1 MRAVGRSQRTTS
13 PPASQ
18 RPPYRP
24 PGGLRPLVHA
34 RARTARQGPN
44 AERRGTDTDASRLLR
59 SSPSPPFFRSST
71 TRSRQT
77 RVFDETEDTRAK
89 PDPDPDHAR
98 DVTTRASPKSPSEK
112 KASMTKQNKTSVALD
127 FSAETRRAMDA
138 GRARRAEILAA
149 YEAVKQ
155 RCAVANAVL
164 KTSDDETSAS
174 DEAFSR
180 RLEPRDRSPPR
191 AFALLEKQ
199 TSGPKPKPFVVPS
212 REETLRLIRDMED
225 RARRAHE
232 RDPVNESVSAPPDP
246 PTHQTER
253 QDAFE
258 KHTRDASERGLRKF
272 RLPPSFEPFGPAKG
286 SSEFGTRRPSS
297 TAPPNA
303 IVEGENAS
311 DSDDSAGLTPP
322 PREKDAARFFLRES
336 VEKQTGGFFAAERVP
351 SVPRREGFDVPG
363 VEPEL
368 SVRDVRDFESLVAYA
383 FH

>member
-1 MRAVGRSQRTTS
+1 
-13 PPASQ
+13 
-18 RPPYRP
+18 
-24 PGGLRPLVHA
+24 
-34 RARTARQGPN
+34 
-44 AERRGTDTDASRLLR
+44 
-59 SSPSPPFFRSST
+59 
-71 TRSRQT
+71 
-77 RVFDETEDTRAK
+77 
-89 PDPDPDHAR
+89 
-98 DVTTRASPKSPSEK
+98 
-112 KASMTKQNKTSVALD
+112 MTKQNKTSVALD

-138 GRARRAEILAA
+138 GRARRAELLAA

-155 RCAVANAVL
+155 RCAVANAAL
-164 KTSDDETSAS
+164 KTSDDESSAS

-180 RLEPRDRSPPR
+180 RREPFDRSPPFSTGR
-191 AFALLEKQ
+191 LEKE
-199 TSGPKPKPFVVPS
+199 TSGTKPKPFVVPS

-246 PTHQTER
+246 PTNQTER
-253 QDAFE
+253 RDAFE

-286 SSEFGTRRPSS
+286 VSDAGTRRPSS
-297 TAPPNA
+297 TAPSNA

-322 PREKDAARFFLRES
+322 PRDKDAARFFLRES

-351 SVPRREGFDVPG
+351 SVPRREAFDVPG

>member
-1 MRAVGRSQRTTS
+1 
-13 PPASQ
+13 
-18 RPPYRP
+18 
-24 PGGLRPLVHA
+24 
-34 RARTARQGPN
+34 
-44 AERRGTDTDASRLLR
+44 
-59 SSPSPPFFRSST
+59 
-71 TRSRQT
+71 
-77 RVFDETEDTRAK
+77 
-89 PDPDPDHAR
+89 
-98 DVTTRASPKSPSEK
+98 
-112 KASMTKQNKTSVALD
+112 MTKQNKTIVALD

-138 GRARRAEILAA
+138 GRARRAELLAA

-164 KTSDDETSAS
+164 KTSDDESSAS

-180 RLEPRDRSPPR
+180 RREPFDRSPPN
-191 AFALLEKQ
+191 AFARLEKE
-199 TSGPKPKPFVVPS
+199 TSGTKPKPFVVPS

-246 PTHQTER
+246 PTNQTER
-253 QDAFE
+253 PNAFE
-258 KHTRDASERGLRKF
+258 KHTRDKGAERGLRKF
-272 RLPPSFEPFGPAKG
+272 RLPTSAFEPFGPAKRV
-286 SSEFGTRRPSS
+286 SDAGTRRPSS
-297 TAPPNA
+297 TAPPNV

-322 PREKDAARFFLRES
+322 PRDKDAARFFLSE
-336 VEKQTGGFFAAERVP
+336 EKQTGGFFAAERVP
-351 SVPRREGFDVPG
+351 SLPRREGFDVPG

>member
-1 MRAVGRSQRTTS
+1 
-13 PPASQ
+13 
-18 RPPYRP
+18 
-24 PGGLRPLVHA
+24 
-34 RARTARQGPN
+34 
-44 AERRGTDTDASRLLR
+44 
-59 SSPSPPFFRSST
+59 
-71 TRSRQT
+71 
-77 RVFDETEDTRAK
+77 
-89 PDPDPDHAR
+89 
-98 DVTTRASPKSPSEK
+98 
-112 KASMTKQNKTSVALD
+112 MTKQNKTSVALD

-138 GRARRAEILAA
+138 GRARRAELLAA

-180 RLEPRDRSPPR
+180 RLEPPDRSPPR
-191 AFALLEKQ
+191 AFARLEKE
-199 TSGPKPKPFVVPS
+199 TSGTKPKPFVVPS

-246 PTHQTER
+246 PTNQTER

-286 SSEFGTRRPSS
+286 SSDDAGTRRPSS

-322 PREKDAARFFLRES
+322 PRDKDAARFFLRES
-336 VEKQTGGFFAAERVP
+336 EEKQTRGFFAAERVP
-351 SVPRREGFDVPG
+351 YVPRREGFDVPG